1 MWEKIR
7 VFFIGS
13 IDIKIDSLYKKLDEI
28 QVDSKKT
35 DSQVALT
42 LMKHQLASITL
53 DDVKEDVMTSEER
66 AEYLSKV
73 ASIVFPIVEKKYK
86 KFVRHQEHFMSFEA
100 DGDNQLFFSRGSIN
114 GLGLMYESFKKE
126 NEEFKEMS
134 KPKEKFD
141 PHKLIESLVIKDD

>member
-28 QVDSKKT
+28 KVDSKKT

-53 DDVKEDVMTSEER
+53 DDVNGATRSAQDILDIKRQRQLCLNQQEEDR
-66 AEYLSKV
+66 KQHKIDDLKN
-73 ASIVFPIVEKKYK
+73 SITFTLVGLILFAIHFPLARK
-86 KFVRHQEHFMSFEA
+86 QS
-100 DGDNQLFFSRGSIN
+100 NS
-114 GLGLMYESFKKE
+114 
-126 NEEFKEMS
+126 
-134 KPKEKFD
+134 
-141 PHKLIESLVIKDD
+141 

>member
-28 QVDSKKT
+28 KVDSKKT

-66 AEYLSKV
+66 AE
-73 ASIVFPIVEKKYK
+73 YK